1 MLPFKGVQNTPARP
15 FSSLLPAPRGVL
27 YEDRMSDTP
36 EAIAA
41 TIQKSNP
48 INLAICAVV
57 VCVLAGC
64 YSLLKANEGADRLGQ
79 RLDALTSKIETLT
92 FKIERCAPEQVSA
105 IGHAP
110 RRSERDVQESP
121 LSATHQTKTAASE
134 SSPYPQCRIPA
145 GTL

>member
-1 MLPFKGVQNTPARP
+1 
-15 FSSLLPAPRGVL
+15 
-27 YEDRMSDTP
+27 MSEAP

-57 VCVLAGC
+57 IVLLAGC
-64 YSLLKANEGADRLGQ
+64 YSLLKANEGAVFLRQSIDALIVKIDVNETKVNQGADRLGQ
-79 RLDALTSKIETLT
+79 RLDALTSKIEAFTVR
-92 FKIERCAPEQVSA
+92 IERCAPAQLSA
-105 IGHAP
+105 IGHDP
-110 RRSERDVQESP
+110 RRSEHDALELPPAAPR
-121 LSATHQTKTAASE
+121 QTKTAASE